1 MTLGVATE
9 QEKPLAVR
17 RSDWAHLKVS
27 LAKLQE
33 ARPKLTVG
41 YAVCFAIAAAS
52 VPPIFLVSASSNLPP
67 WVAPL
72 YVCATLSAVI
82 IGAILAWLERRY
94 GQEIRNRL
102 RDIDVDLQEIEQS
115 AEHES
120 TFV

>member
-1 MTLGVATE
+1 
-9 QEKPLAVR
+9 
-17 RSDWAHLKVS
+17 
-27 LAKLQE
+27 
-33 ARPKLTVG
+33 
-41 YAVCFAIAAAS
+41 
-52 VPPIFLVSASSNLPP
+52 
-67 WVAPL
+67 VAPL